1 MMGRFRKAGIAAL
14 GCSVGAGGLAMALAA
29 AGPFAHARPSVSSAP
44 SAGQSAI
51 SLRVTSPTPL
61 LAYYYIWFN
70 HSSWNRAK
78 KDYPLIGTYSSGD
91 PSVMRHQIRQA
102 KSAGIDGFIVS
113 WKNTPVNDQRLQT
126 LMAVAAQE
134 HFKIAMI
141 YQGLNFYR
149 HPLPISQVAADFGM
163 FRSKFAGNP
172 AMFRLGGKPLTIW
185 SGTWAYTHAQVAQ
198 VTGAVRPSM
207 LVLSTEKSAAGFS
220 RIADVT
226 DGDAYYW
233 SSVNP
238 ATNTHYGPK
247 LNEMSRKIHRAGE
260 YWIAPFAPGFDARL
274 VGGSSFVPR
283 DNGQT
288 LRTEYATAVRS
299 SPDVLGLI
307 SWNEFSEN
315 SFVEPSVHYRDQSL
329 DVLRQLRG
337 TAPPLLTGPSAPS
350 ETGAT
355 HPHLKSPSV
364 WPNVLRL
371 AGFPIALV
379 IAVGFLGYARRRA
392 ARPQFAGPMHRRS
405 GHRDNNSLT
414 K

>member
-1 MMGRFRKAGIAAL
+1 VF
-14 GCSVGAGGLAMALAA
+14 
-29 AGPFAHARPSVSSAP
+29 
-44 SAGQSAI
+44 
-51 SLRVTSPTPL
+51 
-61 LAYYYIWFN
+61 AYYYIWFN

-91 PSVMRHQIRQA
+91 ASVMRRQIQQA

-113 WKNTPVNDQRLQT
+113 WKNTTLNDQRLRT
-126 LMAVAAQE
+126 LMAVAAEQ
-134 HFKIAMI
+134 HFKLAMI
-141 YQGLNFYR
+141 YQGLDFYR
-149 HPLPISQVAADFGM
+149 RPLPVSEVAADFTL
-163 FRSKFAGNP
+163 FRDKFAGNP
-172 AMFRLGGKPLTIW
+172 AIFQLGGKPLTIW

-198 VTGAVRPSM
+198 VTAAVRPSM
-207 LVLSTEKSAAGFS
+207 LVLSTEKSAAGFN

-238 ATNTHYGPK
+238 ATNTNYGSK
-247 LNEMSRKIHRAGE
+247 LDQMSRTVHRDGK

-274 VGGSSFVPR
+274 VGGREFVPR

-288 LRTEYATAVRS
+288 LRTEYANAVRS

-315 SFVEPSVHYRDQSL
+315 SYVEPSVHYRYQSL

-337 TAPPLLTGPSAPS
+337 TTVPQPTGPAAPS

-355 HPHLKSPSV
+355 HPHIKAPAA

-392 ARPQFAGPMHRRS
+392 SRPPFSRPLPRRS
-405 GHRDNNSLT
+405 DHRNKTL
-414 K
+414 